1 MRYLFLTVL
10 VLVLPVTVRAETNV
24 ALNKSY
30 TFSHAPN
37 YPYCTDEGDATDLT
51 DGLFHDPKGTSLW
64 TQKGAVGWAI
74 GEQLKTIDM
83 DLEAKFDL
91 SRVTF
96 QTAADARTQGTFPLS
111 VMVFTS
117 DDGKSYRYAGELI
130 NEAVDQSTYVVH
142 TYKLSGIRASG
153 RFVRLVM
160 VRGGFYVFCREVEIF
175 GKESE
180 SPVSSQGM
188 TRDGT
193 LDFARKRLPLLR
205 QFNSSLVLLGE
216 ALNRVTREEADHSL
230 AARAA
235 REKLVVLREELNR
248 RTTSEKVDFRRGVPF
263 TSLDYQ
269 VCQVIGELLQKTGVP
284 PLSISPANPWKHHVP
299 FPHQESPPPLERLK
313 TMKGEWAELA
323 FNVINAGTESMQ
335 LNVTVS
341 GIPEGSVAL
350 QQVIFV
356 EAFGFRTRADA
367 LMPIAGTITLTPG
380 MTSQIWLTIDTRKM
394 AAGQYR
400 GTFTLEGS
408 GNEVSSPVQFD
419 VSEIGFPKETAL
431 DINAF
436 GYMHWPVPRSD
447 PEGTAR
453 NMHEHYINNHV
464 IVSSYLPH
472 PRVNAN
478 GDSIGPMDFS
488 MLDDYMATIPEAKRW
503 TMFLGFEWDYRKMY
517 PREGEPRRKKIFQQW
532 LREVIA
538 HMKKKGLGY
547 DEFNFLWVDE
557 PSQERIAEVVAPS
570 TRALREVDPKAQV
583 WIDITGD
590 NTEESI
596 SRYPDLADLWCPAS
610 EKVHWDFWK
619 GKKYWHYDSSSDKSK
634 SPTAHYRHKLWQ
646 AFQVGAS
653 GNAFWCYTDDA
664 DPWDD
669 YAGTPSYGVVYDNAE
684 GKIISSKRL
693 EAYRA
698 GIEDYQLCWMLRSA
712 VKAARKE
719 GLSEHPDVQTAEKKL
734 NDYLSRL
741 KELRHDD
748 SWAER
753 AHVELLE
760 MLEAITRLR
769 KQQG

>member
-10 VLVLPVTVRAETNV
+10 LLILPVVVRADTNV

-91 SRVTF
+91 TRVTF
-96 QTAADARTQGTFPLS
+96 QTAADVRTQGTFPLS

-142 TYKLSGIRASG
+142 TYKLAGIKASG
-153 RFVRLVM
+153 RFVRLLM

-175 GKESE
+175 GKESG

-193 LDFARKRLPLLR
+193 LDFARKRLPFLR

-216 ALNRVTREEADHSL
+216 ALNRVTKEEADHFI
-230 AARAA
+230 AAQAA
-235 REKLVVLREELNR
+235 REKLVVLREDLNR
-248 RTTSEKVDFRRGVPF
+248 RTTSEKVDFRTGVPF
-263 TSLDYQ
+263 TAIDYQ
-269 VCQVIGELLQKTGVP
+269 VCQVIGELLQQTGMP
-284 PLSISPANPWKHHVP
+284 PLSMSPANPWKHHLP
-299 FPHQESPPPLERLK
+299 FQREDNPPPLERLK
-313 TMKGEWAELA
+313 AMKGEWAELA
-323 FNVINAGTESMQ
+323 LNVTNASSESMQ
-335 LNVTVS
+335 LNVAVS
-341 GIPEGSVAL
+341 GIPEGSISL
-350 QQVIFV
+350 HQVIFV

-367 LMPIAGTITLTPG
+367 LMPIAESITLAPG
-380 MTSQIWLTIDTRKM
+380 MTSQIWLTIDTRQIPP
-394 AAGQYR
+394 GQYLGALTLKGA
-400 GTFTLEGS
+400 GT
-408 GNEVSSPVQFD
+408 EVSSPLRFD
-419 VSEIGFPKETAL
+419 VSDILFPTETAL

-436 GYMHWPVPRSD
+436 GYMHWPVPKSD
-447 PEGTAR
+447 PAGTAR
-453 NMHEHYINNHV
+453 NMHEHYINNHI

-478 GDSIGPMDFS
+478 GDSIGPMDFA
-488 MLDDYMATIPEAKRW
+488 MLDQYMAKIPEAKRW
-503 TMFLGFEWDYRKMY
+503 TMFLGFEWDNRKMY
-517 PREGEPRRKKIFQQW
+517 PKEDEPRRKKVFQQW

-538 HMKKKGLGY
+538 HMKEKGLAY

-557 PSQERIAEVVAPS
+557 PSQKRITEIVAPS

-596 SRYPDLADLWCPAS
+596 SKYPDLADLWCPAS
-610 EKVHWDFWK
+610 DKVHWDFWK
-619 GKKYWHYDSSSDKSK
+619 GKNYWYYDSASDKSK

-669 YAGTPSYGVVYDNAE
+669 YAGTPSYGVVYDTAE
-684 GKIISSKRL
+684 GEIVSSKRL

-698 GIEDYQLCWMLRSA
+698 GIEDYQLCWMLRNA
-712 VKAARKE
+712 VQAAKKE
-719 GLSEHPDVQTAEKKL
+719 GRSEHADVQKAEKKL
-734 NDYLSRL
+734 SDYLSRL
-741 KELRHDD
+741 EELRNDD

-760 MLEAITRLR
+760 MLETITRLR
-769 KQQG
+769 NQ